1 MQQGRPGGSGAHP
14 ARIQVSTNKKPL
26 FFYVNLA
33 KRFLQEHGEVQLSAL
48 GLAIS
53 SMVTVAEILKSGQ
66 WAVERKIT
74 TGLDTTD
81 DAGRERPVQ
90 KAKMEII
97 LIKTPQFDALMEAS
111 TGQQQQGGNSDSPDP
126 PAGSPPDASSAPPS
140 SSQASGS
147 SKVQGTQFPPV
158 R

>member
-1 MQQGRPGGSGAHP
+1 MCAC
-14 ARIQVSTNKKPL
+14 
-26 FFYVNLA
+26 
-33 KRFLQEHGEVQLSAL
+33 
-48 GLAIS
+48 
-53 SMVTVAEILKSGQ
+53 AE
-66 WAVERKIT
+66 IT

-140 SSQASGS
+140 SSQASS
-147 SKVQGTQFPPV
+147 SDACLTSAARASDTSSALTAHLPV
-158 R
+158 GHACGKLTLLCSPHAYDWAHARLKMGLCS